1 MVAFPKLMER
11 CVCLEL
17 QTVNSGN
24 QLQGICQLSNKK
36 SIRYGPSVDFLK
48 IIFHISWLPYEQH
61 MLSISPRVHLLILF
75 LCLAPLSRGGM
86 IIVESV
92 VKQIR
97 EMPMMPISAKV
108 CYIFQTQFISCF
120 LSIELL
126 RFAWSSLAAAGTNL
140 LIYLQIHFDV
150 QIPNWFS

>member
-1 MVAFPKLMER
+1 
-11 CVCLEL
+11 
-17 QTVNSGN
+17 
-24 QLQGICQLSNKK
+24 
-36 SIRYGPSVDFLK
+36 
-48 IIFHISWLPYEQH
+48 
-61 MLSISPRVHLLILF
+61 
-75 LCLAPLSRGGM
+75 M

-108 CYIFQTQFISCF
+108 CYIFQTQFISYF

-126 RFAWSSLAAAGTNL
+126 RFAWPSLAAAGTNL

-150 QIPNWFS
+150 